1 MAEDQLGA
9 VIRAH
14 LYVEAQVNGLLHV
27 LVPYPEHL
35 EEMRLNWGQR
45 VELVLAMGLK
55 PQYGPPLKV
64 LGRIRNKF
72 AHDPDAELTKEDV
85 NELYGCLRDED
96 REIVLESFR
105 LTKSQVPDPVKGEF
119 RDLEIKS
126 QFTLIVVA
134 LHALLLVVV
143 REARDNYPGHNK
155 PSERTL

>member
-14 LYVEAQVNGLLHV
+14 LYVEAQVNGLLGA

-35 EEMRLNWGQR
+35 GEMRLNWGQR

-55 PQYGPPLKV
+55 TQYGPPLKA

-72 AHDPDAELTKEDV
+72 AHHPEAELKEEDV
-85 NELYGCLRDED
+85 NQLYSSLADED
-96 REIVLESFR
+96 RQIVLESFEQ
-105 LTKSQVPDPVKGEF
+105 TKVQQPEAILGEF
-119 RDLEIKS
+119 RDLDIKS

-134 LHALLLVVV
+134 LDAMLTVALK
-143 REARDNYPGHNK
+143 EARGQ
-155 PSERTL
+155 PSRTPQETP